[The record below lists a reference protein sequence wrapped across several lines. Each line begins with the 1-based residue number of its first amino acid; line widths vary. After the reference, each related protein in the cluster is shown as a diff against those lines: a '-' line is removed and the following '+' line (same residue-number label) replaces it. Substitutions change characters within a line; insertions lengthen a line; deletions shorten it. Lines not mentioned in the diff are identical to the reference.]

1 MTADSGEQAHSGRAA
16 WAARLRS
23 WGESAP
29 GELWLRVITAGVGV
43 PVIVAVIL
51 VGDELL
57 AAALSLAFAVAY
69 LEFSHSMGLALSRP
83 TVWIGAGGVVSMIAV
98 ALVADVPTTWPLTA
112 AVLALLAVPV
122 IEELVRSHRPGR
134 GEPPPFATMY
144 RQGGL
149 SIGGLIYVGWLGSFF
164 MLLSEFP
171 AGDEWLL
178 LAIFAVMATDTG
190 AFAVGRVAGRHRL
203 APRISPNKTV
213 EGALGGW
220 VVGFTAVIL
229 LRYLPNVEVEY
240 WKMVLLALAL
250 PPAAQIGDLAASVIK
265 RAVEVKDFSRLIPGH
280 GGVLDRLDS
289 MLVGVPV
296 VYFFVRWVVL

>member
-23 WGESAP
+23 WGETTQ

-112 AVLALLAVPV
+112 AVLTLLAVPV

-134 GEPPPFATMY
+134 EAAHLLKSFSCSSMSGDPESGRATGTN
-144 RQGGL
+144 GG
-149 SIGGLIYVGWLGSFF
+149 SWTA
-164 MLLSEFP
+164 P
-171 AGDEWLL
+171 QTA
-178 LAIFAVMATDTG
+178 MA
-190 AFAVGRVAGRHRL
+190 
-203 APRISPNKTV
+203 
-213 EGALGGW
+213 
-220 VVGFTAVIL
+220 
-229 LRYLPNVEVEY
+229 Y
-240 WKMVLLALAL
+240 
-250 PPAAQIGDLAASVIK
+250 
-265 RAVEVKDFSRLIPGH
+265 
-280 GGVLDRLDS
+280 
-289 MLVGVPV
+289 
-296 VYFFVRWVVL
+296 